1 MTNRIFEI
9 IQLQNANRGL
19 LWTEED
25 KEEFAALVVLA
36 CANIEHP
43 WLDELDR
50 KSVAIATKLYFGVE
64 E

>member
-1 MTNRIFEI
+1 MTNRIFDL
-9 IQLQNANRGL
+9 IQLQNGNRGL

-36 CANIEHP
+36 CANIEHY
-43 WLDELDR
+43 WLSKEDK
-50 KSVAIATKLYFGVE
+50 KSVAIATKLHFGVE